1 MLEFFSP
8 GLLEWLKNRLGGMSD
23 SGVNQLNMTDSN
35 PFQILTFI
43 VAPAILTNSSS
54 VLTLGTS
61 NRFARVV
68 DRSRFLYEKLKS
80 PELLPSAE
88 MQMYQQQLPV
98 VGKRSLLL
106 VRALTCFYISVG
118 AFAATAFVAILG
130 AGIALL
136 DNHPMAS
143 QAVNLATLFCGFVG
157 VIGLVSG
164 ASLLVMEM
172 WLALDFLQKEV
183 MLAESLQT
191 QP

>member
-1 MLEFFSP
+1 ML
-8 GLLEWLKNRLGGMSD
+8 D
-23 SGVNQLNMTDSN
+23 TN

-68 DRSRFLYEKLKS
+68 DRSRFLYEKLKE
-80 PELLPSAE
+80 PEKLNPE
-88 MQMYQQQLPV
+88 ECRMYREQLPMI
-98 VGKRSLLL
+98 GKRSMLL

-118 AFAATAFVAILG
+118 SFAATAFVAILG
-130 AGIALL
+130 ACFTLL
-136 DNHPMAS
+136 DQFPIS
-143 QAVNLATLFCGFVG
+143 QASHIATIATLICGFFG

-172 WLALDFLQKEV
+172 WLAFNFLQKEV
-183 MLAESLQT
+183 LLAQVIHT
-191 QP
+191 P